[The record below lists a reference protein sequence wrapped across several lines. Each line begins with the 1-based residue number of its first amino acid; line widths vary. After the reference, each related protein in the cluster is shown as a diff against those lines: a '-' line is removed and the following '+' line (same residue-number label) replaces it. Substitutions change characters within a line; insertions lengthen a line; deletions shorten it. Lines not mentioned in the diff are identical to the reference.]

1 MGGLL
6 WHLYRDKSDPLMTT
20 IGHAEDLTRSL
31 IGGLLRE
38 NELASSELEFVD
50 ADGRRR
56 PADAEVSDSDFL
68 KIVVLGEEF
77 LLGMVRGQKDS
88 DWIRSFT
95 DNFTT
100 FIQESKFGF
109 GEAR

>member
-1 MGGLL
+1 
-6 WHLYRDKSDPLMTT
+6 MTT
-20 IGHAEDLTRSL
+20 IAHAEDLTRSL
-31 IGGLLRE
+31 IKGLLRE
-38 NELASSELEFVD
+38 NGLAATMMEFVD
-50 ADGRRR
+50 AEGRRR
-56 PADAEVSDSDFL
+56 PAEAEVSDSDYL
-68 KIVVLGEEF
+68 KIVVLREEF
-77 LLGMVRGQKDS
+77 LLGLVRGQKDA